1 MAPGLSKAR
10 SSADSARAAW
20 RASRQGRDQPRD
32 RRGVG
37 RVIGGRHALIAAD
50 SPAAFIDHTPTSKM
64 IRQLLGVISEFEKAS
79 LVAKLASPTPRSAPR
94 FRDSGLAQAVDEV
107 LRSGDRSI
115 G

>member
-1 MAPGLSKAR
+1 
-10 SSADSARAAW
+10 
-20 RASRQGRDQPRD
+20 
-32 RRGVG
+32 
-37 RVIGGRHALIAAD
+37 LIAAD